1 MSITKALL
9 GVGIT
14 GFVAAAV
21 VAAPAMA
28 WHPKGAIV
36 KKVQNVTTN
45 SVVADANDAAQALA
59 AKPGDTLKYV
69 IEVRNDGEATNDNG
83 NDMAGTKLT
92 DTLPEGVELVSDPAK
107 RTITEDLGTL
117 KPGQKVT
124 KEYTVKVT
132 SKQNGAL
139 IDNKACFTGDSEVKD
154 NPQQG
159 CDTAKV
165 KVNVP
170 ETPKQPETPKPET
183 PAPVTPKPETPA
195 TGGKGEESLPQT
207 GAEGLGALAGTSALG
222 YAAHTYVRSKQGLA
236 RALRLK
242 K

>member
-1 MSITKALL
+1 
-9 GVGIT
+9 
-14 GFVAAAV
+14 
-21 VAAPAMA
+21 MA
-28 WHPKGAIV
+28 WHPKGVIV

-69 IEVRNDGEATNDNG
+69 IEVRNDGDTTNDNG

-92 DTLPEGVELVSDPAK
+92 DTLPAGVELAGDAGK
-107 RTITEDLGTL
+107 RTIEEDLGTI
-117 KPGQKVT
+117 KPGQKVV

-132 SKQNGAL
+132 STENGAL
-139 IDNKACFTGDSEVKD
+139 IDNKACFTGDSAVKD

-165 KVNVP
+165 KVSVP
-170 ETPKQPETPKPET
+170 ETPKPTTPAPTTPAPKAET
-183 PAPVTPKPETPA
+183 PAPAAP
-195 TGGKGEESLPQT
+195 GKGEEALPQT
-207 GAEGLGALAGTSALG
+207 GAESLGALAGTSVFG
-222 YAAHTYVRSKQGLA
+222 YAAHAYVRSKQGVA